1 MIRRRVHTSKL
12 CFAFFSPLRC
22 GVRTRL
28 RSITSQNEGY
38 LGALLR
44 GSFIRGSRRRSTA
57 AFSAIALALC
67 LQSAAPEGASLPDG
81 GAVALFPA
89 VEMGAGGAGGDEA
102 KALGNALEE
111 AMAGALVELSFRV
124 DRSAVGLDP
133 GGDLAA
139 EASSGATAAGA
150 RWAAFA
156 TFDVADKRL
165 AYTLR
170 VYDAPE
176 NALVASAG
184 FSAYAGLTALPL
196 IEDSAKAIAAK
207 AAAYRDTARKSG
219 GGPVQYRISVT
230 SPDEGASVYIGDPG
244 APSSRAA
251 GTIRDGGLLLP
262 YVPFEKG
269 TRIVIGI
276 VAKDRLPTEVPV
288 VLGDEA
294 PNISIPALRKVDRG
308 NLLIG
313 PGPGRL
319 LGLGATYRIY
329 MRPDWNFIF
338 VNERVFAGY
347 DFSPGSIPLVHAET
361 WEGLGSYLLFPP
373 RSPFRLGV
381 CIGCGFLFSFSS
393 AASPTSDSSIFMDVA
408 IIPIEGFFEY
418 RFKTG
423 PTLWFSARAEYS
435 ISPSGLLGLGWIGNG
450 PPDLSA
456 GLLWRF

>member
-1 MIRRRVHTSKL
+1 M
-12 CFAFFSPLRC
+12 
-22 GVRTRL
+22 
-28 RSITSQNEGY
+28 
-38 LGALLR
+38 
-44 GSFIRGSRRRSTA
+44 
-57 AFSAIALALC
+57 
-67 LQSAAPEGASLPDG
+67 QSAVPEGASAPDDR
-81 GAVALFPA
+81 AVALFPA
-89 VEMGAGGAGGDEA
+89 VDLGAGDAGGDEA
-102 KALGNALEE
+102 AVFGNALEE
-111 AMAGALVELSFRV
+111 AMAGALTELSFRV
-124 DRSAVGLDP
+124 SRSAGDLDR

-139 EASSGATAAGA
+139 EASSRATAAGA

-156 TFDVADKRL
+156 SFDVTDKRI

-170 VYDAPE
+170 VYDAQE

-196 IEDSAKAIAAK
+196 IEDGAKAIAAK
-207 AAAYRDTARKSG
+207 TAAYRDSARKPG
-219 GGPVQYRISVT
+219 GGPVQYRISVS
-230 SPDEGASVYIGDPG
+230 SPDEGASVYIGG
-244 APSSRAA
+244 QAGTGSRAA
-251 GTIRDGGLLLP
+251 GTIRDGELLLP

-294 PNISIPALRKVDRG
+294 PSISVPALRKADRG

-313 PGPGRL
+313 TGPGRL
-319 LGLGATYRIY
+319 LGLGATYRIF

-338 VNERVFAGY
+338 VNERIFAGY

-361 WEGLGSYLLFPP
+361 WEGIGSYLLFPP
-373 RSPFRLGV
+373 QSPFRLGA
-381 CIGCGFLFSFSS
+381 CIGCGFLLSFSP
-393 AASPTSDSSIFMDVA
+393 AASPTSDSSVFVDVA

-423 PTLWFSARAEYS
+423 PTLWFSVRGSYS
-435 ISPSGLLGLGWIGNG
+435 ISPSGLLGVGWIGNG
-450 PPDLSA
+450 TPDLSA